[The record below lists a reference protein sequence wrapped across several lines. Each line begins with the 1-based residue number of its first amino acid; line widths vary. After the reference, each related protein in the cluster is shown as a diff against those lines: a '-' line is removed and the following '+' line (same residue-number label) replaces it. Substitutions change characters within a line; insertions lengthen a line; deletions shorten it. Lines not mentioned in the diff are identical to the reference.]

1 MYIYIW
7 ITVSFVVFTL
17 WIAFSMSSGFLA
29 ALGLVFGVILVIL
42 IAKRN
47 MDIKNSTKKRFA
59 DDMLVIQNVKEGGVI
74 KLSNIDGY
82 DSDLELKVVARNLYM
97 EGDYSWYELECM
109 NNVGEKVWVE
119 VEDDDE
125 LIVSVVLKKLNRVD
139 VKPNRLYEDIDEEEA
154 GFVRYDGKQFWYKD
168 SGSAVYYKHC
178 DDARK
183 EKLHYWDFIVA
194 YKKYMVSV
202 EKWENV
208 EGKPD
213 YLYYYSQIVKPAF
226 ITVYSIG
233 GEEK

>member
-1 MYIYIW
+1 MYIYNW
-7 ITVSFVVFTL
+7 ILFFVVVFIL
-17 WIAFSMSSGFLA
+17 LAIFNMSSGFFA
-29 ALGLVFGVILVIL
+29 ALGLVFGVILVIA

-82 DSDLELKVVARNLYM
+82 DKDLELKVVARNLYM

-109 NNVGEKVWVE
+109 DNLGEKIWVE

-125 LIVSVVLKKLNRVD
+125 LVVSVVLKKLNRVD
-139 VKPNRLYEDIDEEEA
+139 VKPNRPYEDIDEEEA
-154 GFVRYDGKQFWYKD
+154 GSVKYDGKVFKYVD

-178 DDARK
+178 DDAKK
-183 EKLHYWDFIVA
+183 EKLYYWDFV
-194 YKKYMVSV
+194 YNGKYMVSV
-202 EKWENV
+202 EKWDNV

-226 ITVYSIG
+226 ITVYSNG